1 MIVRR
6 FLTHGGGASAVEFG
20 LGAPVF
26 FAALLGALELGVLF
40 WTNLGLQ
47 HAAER
52 AARCASVNKA
62 VCGSDTAIKT
72 YAASQVFGLT
82 VPLSSFAV
90 AQPACGFQVNASH
103 EFRFIIGNF
112 GAPAVPLQA
121 SACFPK

>member
-1 MIVRR
+1 
-6 FLTHGGGASAVEFG
+6 
-20 LGAPVF
+20 
-26 FAALLGALELGVLF
+26 
-40 WTNLGLQ
+40 
-47 HAAER
+47 
-52 AARCASVNKA
+52 VNKT

-90 AQPACGFQVNASH
+90 AQPACGVQVNASH

>member
-52 AARCASVNKA
+52 AAR
-62 VCGSDTAIKT
+62 
-72 YAASQVFGLT
+72 
-82 VPLSSFAV
+82 
-90 AQPACGFQVNASH
+90 
-103 EFRFIIGNF
+103 
-112 GAPAVPLQA
+112 
-121 SACFPK
+121 

>member
-6 FLTHGGGASAVEFG
+6 FLEHGGGASAVEFG
-20 LGAPVF
+20 LVAPVF

-47 HAAER
+47 HATER
-52 AARCASVNKA
+52 AARCASVNKTI
-62 VCGSDTAIKT
+62 CGSDTAIKT

-90 AQPACGFQVNASH
+90 AQPACGVQVNASLIA
-103 EFRFIIGNF
+103 ETLVDFAG
-112 GAPAVPLQA
+112 PP
-121 SACFPK
+121 

>member
-1 MIVRR
+1 M
-6 FLTHGGGASAVEFG
+6 
-20 LGAPVF
+20 
-26 FAALLGALELGVLF
+26 F

-62 VCGSDTAIKT
+62 VCGSETAIKT

-103 EFRFIIGNF
+103 EFRFITSNF
-112 GAPAVPLQA
+112 GVPALALQA